1 MKMKYQS
8 NKMLYIFALIALI
21 SFSICAQYTEYED
34 IPITRDEMVRRAELK
49 YIQNSTLE
57 TERFYDDHII
67 HNYETIDGN
76 ITVVR
81 GNLTIRGQVEGDV
94 VVIYGDVFIES
105 NAEIM
110 GNITSIG
117 GKIDQVE
124 SSVVK
129 GNQIETNP
137 RNVFRNTWYSTKNQ
151 FNYDNDYYD
160 SWHYSYQYQYSTLP
174 LWPLEDQFLVRYN
187 RVQGLFLGLEFPKS
201 IANKYKILSLHGFG
215 GYGFE
220 EKAWR
225 YQIGIDRY
233 FFNRTSYR
241 FEIGANV
248 HDLTDTRDDWL
259 ITPLENSLA
268 SFLIHEDFQDFYH
281 RHGYEIHISQNLS
294 IYLKGT
300 LAYRN
305 DNYNSVKKNVD
316 WALFGGDKKFRHN
329 PAIEKG
335 NMRSLYGE
343 LYLDT
348 RNNHEIPRRGWYGKL
363 SMEMSN
369 SDLRSDFYFNQYI
382 FELRKYVPI
391 SRNERLDLRFKV
403 GSSEGD
409 LPIQKLYELGGI
421 STLRGFEYKEFA
433 GNRLLLTNIEYNLS
447 PSIFSRDFFLF
458 DDIRLIFFSDIGTA
472 WFSNDNSNFTKGFD
486 TLKFNSLKSD
496 IGVAFSNWD
505 GTVRLNIAKRTD
517 TNKDPMVLTF
527 RIAKP
532 F

>member
-1 MKMKYQS
+1 MKNQTK
-8 NKMLYIFALIALI
+8 KTLYIFALITLLT
-21 SFSICAQYTEYED
+21 FSINAQYNEYED

-49 YIQNSTLE
+49 YIKNTLLQTYRDYE
-57 TERFYDDHII
+57 DHVV

-76 ITVVR
+76 VTVVR
-81 GNLTIRGQVEGDV
+81 GDLTIRGQVEGDV
-94 VVIYGDVFIES
+94 VVIYGDIIIES
-105 NAEIM
+105 DAEIM
-110 GNITSIG
+110 GNITTIG
-117 GKIDQVE
+117 GNIEQIELSTVR
-124 SSVVK
+124 
-129 GNQIETNP
+129 GNQIETSP
-137 RNVFRNTWYSTKNQ
+137 RNVFRNIGYSKKYKHD
-151 FNYDNDYYD
+151 YDNNYYD

-174 LWPLEDQFLVRYN
+174 IWPLEDQFLVRYN

-201 IANKYKILSLHGFG
+201 IANKYNIISLHGFG

-225 YQIGIDRY
+225 YQFGIDRY

-241 FEIGANV
+241 FEIGANI

-268 SFLIHEDFQDFYH
+268 SFLIHEDFQDFY
-281 RHGYEIHISQNLS
+281 RKHGYEVHISQNWS

-300 LAYRN
+300 FAYRN
-305 DNYNSVKKNVD
+305 DHYNSVSKNVD
-316 WALFGGDKKFRHN
+316 WALFGGDKKFRIN
-329 PAIEKG
+329 PVIDKG

-348 RNNHEIPRRGWYGKL
+348 RNNHETPRRGWYGKL

-382 FELRKYVPI
+382 LELRHYVTI
-391 SRNERLDLRFKV
+391 SRNERLDLRLKL
-403 GSSEGD
+403 GSAEGD
-409 LPIQKLYELGGI
+409 LPVQKLFELGGI
-421 STLRGFEYKEFA
+421 STLRGFDFKEYA
-433 GNRLLLTNIEYNLS
+433 GDRLLLANIEYNLS

-458 DDIRLIFFSDIGTA
+458 DDIRLILFSDIGSA
-472 WFSNDNSNFTKGFD
+472 WFSNENSKFTEGFGI
-486 TLKFNSLKSD
+486 LKFNSLKSD

-505 GTVRLNIAKRTD
+505 GTVRLNIAKRMD

>member
-1 MKMKYQS
+1 MKNRILKTCFICAVFT
-8 NKMLYIFALIALI
+8 LCA
-21 SFSICAQYTEYED
+21 FSVYAQYTDYED
-34 IPITRDEMVRRAELK
+34 IPITREEMVRRAELK
-49 YIQNSTLE
+49 YIKNSTFQTYRYYE
-57 TERFYDDHII
+57 DHII

-76 ITVVR
+76 VTVVH
-81 GNLTIRGQVEGDV
+81 GDLTIRGQVEGDV
-94 VVIYGDVFIES
+94 VVIYGDIIVES
-105 NAEIM
+105 NSEIM
-110 GNITSIG
+110 GNVTSIG
-117 GKIDQVE
+117 GSIEQIE
-124 SSVVK
+124 SSIVR
-129 GNQIETNP
+129 GNQIETSP
-137 RNVFRNTWYSTKNQ
+137 RNVFRNIGYSEKYKYE
-151 FNYDNDYYD
+151 YDDNNFD
-160 SWHYSYQYQYSTLP
+160 SWHNSYQYQYSTLP
-174 LWPLEDQFLVRYN
+174 MWPLEDQFLVRYN

-201 IANKYKILSLHGFG
+201 IANKYSIISLHGFG
-215 GYGFE
+215 GYGFK

-268 SFLIHEDFQDFYH
+268 SFLIHEDFQDFYR
-281 RHGYEIHISQNLS
+281 RHGYEIHFSQNWS

-305 DNYNSVKKNVD
+305 DRYNSVSKNVD
-316 WALFGGDKKFRHN
+316 WALFGGDKKFRIN
-329 PAIEKG
+329 PGIDDG

-348 RNNHEIPRRGWYGKL
+348 RNNHDTPRRGWYGKL

-382 FELRKYVPI
+382 LELRHYLPI
-391 SRNERLDLRFKV
+391 SRNERLDLRLKV
-403 GSSEGD
+403 GTAEGD
-409 LPIQKLYELGGI
+409 LPVQKLFELGGI
-421 STLRGFEYKEFA
+421 STLRGFKYKEYA
-433 GNRLLLTNIEYNLS
+433 GDRLLLTNIEYNLS

-458 DDIRLIFFSDIGTA
+458 DDIRLIFFTDIGSA
-472 WFSNDNSNFTKGFD
+472 WFSNDNSKFSDGFEN
-486 TLKFNSLKSD
+486 LKFNSLKSN
-496 IGVAFSNWD
+496 IGIAFSNWD

-517 TNKDPMVLTF
+517 SNKDPMMLTF

>member
-1 MKMKYQS
+1 MKNLTFK
-8 NKMLYIFALIALI
+8 KVVTLTIIILCT
-21 SFSICAQYTEYED
+21 FSVYAQYSDFED

-49 YIQNSTLE
+49 YIKDSNLQTFRYYE
-57 TERFYDDHII
+57 DHVV

-76 ITVVR
+76 VTVVR
-81 GNLTIRGQVEGDV
+81 GDLVIRGIIEGDAV
-94 VVIYGDVFIES
+94 VVYGDAIIES
-105 NAEIM
+105 GAEIK
-110 GNITSIG
+110 GSITSIG
-117 GKIDQVE
+117 GKIEQVE
-124 SSVVK
+124 SSIVR
-129 GNQIETNP
+129 GNQIETSPNNIFRKASFTNNY
-137 RNVFRNTWYSTKNQ
+137 RNEYE
-151 FNYDNDYYD
+151 NDYD
-160 SWHYSYQYQYSTLP
+160 SWHYNYQYQYSTLP
-174 LWPLEDQFLVRYN
+174 MWPLEDQILARYN

-201 IANKYKILSLHGFG
+201 IANKYSIVSIHGFG

-225 YQIGIDRY
+225 YQVGIDRY

-268 SFLIHEDFQDFYH
+268 SFLIHEDFQDFY
-281 RHGYEIHISQNLS
+281 RRQGYEVHMSQNLS

-300 LAYRN
+300 IAYRN
-305 DNYNSVKKNVD
+305 DDYNSVKKNVD
-316 WALFGGDKKFRHN
+316 WALFGGDKKFRIN
-329 PAIEKG
+329 PEIDEG

-348 RNNHEIPRRGWYGKL
+348 RNNHENPRRGWYGKL

-369 SDLRSDFYFNQYI
+369 SNLRSAFSFNQYI
-382 FELRKYVPI
+382 LELRHYIPI
-391 SRNERLDLRFKV
+391 SRNERLDLRFKT
-403 GSSEGD
+403 GSAEGT
-409 LPIQKLYELGGI
+409 LPFQKQFELGGI
-421 STLRGFEYKEFA
+421 STLRGFDYKEFA
-433 GNRLLLTNIEYNLS
+433 GDRLLLANVEYNLS
-447 PSIFSRDFFLF
+447 PSIFSRDFLFF
-458 DDIRLIFFSDIGTA
+458 DDIRLIFFGDVGSA
-472 WFSNDNSNFTKGFD
+472 WYAKEDSKYTEGFD
-486 TLKFNSLKSD
+486 KLQFTSLKSD
-496 IGVAFSNWD
+496 LGFALSNWD